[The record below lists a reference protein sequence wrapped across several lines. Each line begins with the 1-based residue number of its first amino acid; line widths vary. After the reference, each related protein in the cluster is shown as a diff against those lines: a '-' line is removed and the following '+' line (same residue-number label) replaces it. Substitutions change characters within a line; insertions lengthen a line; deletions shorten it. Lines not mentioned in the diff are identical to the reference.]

1 MLAVILGFPYALKF
15 KLVICADYTEY
26 IGNSSILP
34 QYPVYPP
41 MQIQEVSWK
50 FKHFINSLCLSNDV
64 KHFIGIMQ

>member
-41 MQIQEVSWK
+41 MQIQEVS
-50 FKHFINSLCLSNDV
+50 
-64 KHFIGIMQ
+64 